1 MKIFLLIGW
10 SLISVCVFGQIR
22 TSNPVRNLGDI
33 FEKSGKVTTK
43 FELKNP
49 YREDTIRIVDIT
61 TSCGCTA
68 ALLHDTLILPLS
80 TVELDVTYDPAG
92 RLGLFVKSI
101 ELTTKTGPHEIN
113 KLFLKIT
120 GNVVA
125 ENFKAQKNNPELIE
139 YKVAPI
145 YFYPITAYDTSYF
158 DFNYIGDFINDLTY
172 EIDFY
177 QFTTVGVSV
186 EIANYNELEKMENLL
201 LYLQRKLNREF
212 QKRGFSEN
220 TVFIDEP
227 IFIQA
232 QDLPVWAGASIRLFS
247 VNFDAESSAESSIRV
262 TANKRIKEAKILLDY
277 ERFALPEITEIVN
290 EVNFETIEGKL
301 FLAGEMDLRG
311 MILMPWK
318 KSDKVRQKTAEEL
331 TKAIQKK
338 IRETTGAGKKD
349 VRILFDSLGIHP
361 EDKFRFVLWDEADQE
376 EMESFR
382 YEVKPDIIVPP
393 LLPTYRQY
401 YGNST
406 FEIDTQ
412 SVAFKHFWENCILN
426 YRAGNSIEICV
437 EACTAGE
444 VSSTDQVVQL
454 ATQVMEALRLKFEQ
468 ETGANVLNT
477 SMKPHVHS
485 IVPKT
490 LKTNTFKSDSTYN
503 YVNLIPIVHNQ
514 PNLVIEPTKP
524 YMVNF
529 DYYFNGV
536 DTGAWGFQR
545 FANYLA
551 AAVKKDGFVELRIES
566 SISRI
571 PMDKKMSNLYL
582 AYTRMLESERRIKQA
597 LEKRLVDPNRIIF
610 IDEHVVEQGPEYDGK
625 TPIIKFKNF
634 QYLRVVPEQTLK

>member
-1 MKIFLLIGW
+1 MKIFLLIVW
-10 SLISVCVFGQIR
+10 SLVSACVFGQIR
-22 TSNPVRNLGDI
+22 SVNPVRNLGDI

-68 ALLHDTLILPLS
+68 ALLQDTIILPLS
-80 TVELDVTYDPAG
+80 SVELDVTYDPAG

-186 EIANYNELEKMENLL
+186 EIANYSELEKMENLL
-201 LYLQRKLNREF
+201 LYLRQKLNREF
-212 QKRGFSEN
+212 KKRGFSEN

-227 IFIQA
+227 IFVQA

-247 VNFDAESSAESSIRV
+247 VNFDAESNTESSIQV
-262 TANKRIKEAKILLDY
+262 TANIGIKVGKILLDY
-277 ERFALPEITEIVN
+277 ERFALPEIEEIVN
-290 EVNFETIEGKL
+290 EINFETIEGKL
-301 FLAGEMDLRG
+301 FLAGEMDLHG

-318 KSDKVRQKTAEEL
+318 KSDKVRQKTAADL

-349 VRILFDSLGIHP
+349 VRILFDSLGVHP
-361 EDKFRFVLWDEADQE
+361 DDKFRFMLWDEADQE
-376 EMESFR
+376 EMESFK
-382 YEVKPDIIVPP
+382 YEIKPDVIVPP
-393 LLPTYRQY
+393 QLPTYRQNY
-401 YGNST
+401 VNSE

-426 YRAGNSIEICV
+426 YKAGYSIEVCL
-437 EACTAGE
+437 EACISGG
-444 VSSTDQVVQL
+444 VSSTDQVVQI
-454 ATQVMEALRLKFEQ
+454 ATRVAEELRLRFER
-468 ETGANVLNT
+468 ETGTDALKIST
-477 SMKPHVHS
+477 RPHIHS
-485 IVPKT
+485 VVPKT
-490 LKTNTFKSDSTYN
+490 LREKIILSDSTYN

-514 PNLVIEPTKP
+514 PDLVIEPAKP

-571 PMDKKMSNLYL
+571 PMDKKTTNLYL
-582 AYTRMLESERRIKQA
+582 AYTRMLESERRIKEA